1 LEEDGLTHSL
11 VEILANVRIGS
22 GAPNWCRSQHFRF
35 TPTSRRRA
43 DIVEPP
49 VSARS
54 CREQMQQMKCRLFA
68 YSITSS
74 AVAMS
79 VAGNRFDKKSR

>member
-1 LEEDGLTHSL
+1 
-11 VEILANVRIGS
+11 
-22 GAPNWCRSQHFRF
+22 
-35 TPTSRRRA
+35 
-43 DIVEPP
+43 
-49 VSARS
+49 
-54 CREQMQQMKCRLFA
+54 MQQMKCRLFA

>member
-1 LEEDGLTHSL
+1 VT
-11 VEILANVRIGS
+11 LAVIVRSDQNSDLAS
-22 GAPNWCRSQHFRF
+22 GVDAN
-35 TPTSRRRA
+35 
-43 DIVEPP
+43 
-49 VSARS
+49 
-54 CREQMQQMKCRLFA
+54 RLFA